1 MSLQIVKTKFTGFG
15 SKSTGDGI
23 YFCVT
28 MEILS
33 KGGIVFYDKKTF
45 EEYERVF
52 FDDSMCYGNV
62 YCVNVKGIKKDTLYR
77 YFNADKEYT
86 DEYSGV
92 VFKDAS
98 YGASRKSCDVY
109 SKVIKE
115 LSPADDND
123 VNPLTPYSD
132 SIFYLGNVRAL
143 TMLDKS
149 VPKSDRGTFKGL
161 CSKIEY
167 FKSLNISGLILLPCY
182 EFSETDFTD
191 KDISSPINYKLSK
204 NDSPKIN
211 LWGFKDSYYFS
222 VKAAY
227 SRSSDPEKEFREMI
241 KLYHANG
248 IEIIMTVYFPDK
260 VKKELISAVLRHY
273 VVNFR
278 VDGFRIQG
286 NNIDSDLI
294 FQDPFLKKTK
304 LMLEDKDIN
313 RFYSEKPVKFKNL
326 SLYTHDFQDIAR
338 SFLKGDEDRVSSY
351 SYLLRENSR
360 TFEPIRYITD
370 YWGFTL
376 NDLVSYN
383 FKHNEENGENNLD
396 GNNYNFSWNCGIEGV
411 TKKASINKLRLKMA
425 KNALI
430 LSFICQGAPVLR
442 GGDEWLDTCF
452 GNNNPWCQ
460 DNETGWVKYAK
471 TKTSNEFFEFTK
483 GLLKFRKKHTVLHQP
498 YELKLLD
505 YMSCKLPD
513 ISFHSEEPFR
523 MDQDPVS
530 RSFAFLLCGKY
541 AKQYTKKEEDS
552 IYVIF
557 NMYWE
562 EVRFALPV
570 NDLNHE
576 WFKLLCT
583 DGSTDQSF
591 DESKMTSYNEDYYLA
606 PKRSVSIFILKE
618 KESSKKKEK

>member
-1 MSLQIVKTKFTGFG
+1 
-15 SKSTGDGI
+15 
-23 YFCVT
+23 
-28 MEILS
+28 
-33 KGGIVFYDKKTF
+33 
-45 EEYERVF
+45 
-52 FDDSMCYGNV
+52 
-62 YCVNVKGIKKDTLYR
+62 
-77 YFNADKEYT
+77 
-86 DEYSGV
+86 
-92 VFKDAS
+92 
-98 YGASRKSCDVY
+98 
-109 SKVIKE
+109 
-115 LSPADDND
+115 
-123 VNPLTPYSD
+123 
-132 SIFYLGNVRAL
+132 
-143 TMLDKS
+143 
-149 VPKSDRGTFKGL
+149 
-161 CSKIEY
+161 
-167 FKSLNISGLILLPCY
+167 
-182 EFSETDFTD
+182 
-191 KDISSPINYKLSK
+191 
-204 NDSPKIN
+204 
-211 LWGFKDSYYFS
+211 
-222 VKAAY
+222 
-227 SRSSDPEKEFREMI
+227 
-241 KLYHANG
+241 
-248 IEIIMTVYFPDK
+248 
-260 VKKELISAVLRHY
+260 
-273 VVNFR
+273 
-278 VDGFRIQG
+278 
-286 NNIDSDLI
+286 
-294 FQDPFLKKTK
+294 
-304 LMLEDKDIN
+304 
-313 RFYSEKPVKFKNL
+313 
-326 SLYTHDFQDIAR
+326 
-338 SFLKGDEDRVSSY
+338 
-351 SYLLRENSR
+351 
-360 TFEPIRYITD
+360 
-370 YWGFTL
+370 
-376 NDLVSYN
+376 
-383 FKHNEENGENNLD
+383 
-396 GNNYNFSWNCGIEGV
+396 
-411 TKKASINKLRLKMA
+411 MA

-430 LSFICQGAPVLR
+430 LSFICQGSPVLR

-483 GLLKFRKKHTVLHQP
+483 GLLEFRKKHTVLHQP